1 MVWWW
6 DDNEDEDQ
14 DDEEDYENDDK
25 DDDNNCNDK
34 DVDFFKIFL
43 KDQLLFHR
51 ATQSC

>member
-34 DVDFFKIFL
+34 DVYFFKIFL

-51 ATQSC
+51 AMQSC